1 MKNGVPYDRAISMSD
16 EERFAH
22 AVIFA
27 GFEGTEFD
35 WQRMRWKERKP

>member
-1 MKNGVPYDRAISMSD
+1 MLMPD

-27 GFEGTEFD
+27 GFEGSEYD
-35 WQRMRWKERKP
+35 WQAMRWKERK